1 MKIKVVAQHGI
12 LEEIELAG
20 QPHLPDYGIRKPPTP
35 DTREFSIS
43 VALTKS

>member
-1 MKIKVVAQHGI
+1 MRIKVVAQHGI
-12 LEEIELAG
+12 LEEIELAE
-20 QPHLPDYGIRKPPTP
+20 QSYLLDYGIRKPPTP